1 MKKSK
6 ANKSKHAAAVA
17 VLAEPQQRL
26 WWPYPLTALV
36 AVLAVFQVYGPALN
50 GPFLLD
56 DTYLPYGR
64 PDLIYQP
71 LRAWVAGLRPLLAF
85 TFWLNFEQSGQDP
98 YSYHFTNVVL
108 HLLNGFMILMVLRKA
123 LSWVKADAWQ
133 MRILPVFGAGL
144 FLLHPL
150 QTESVSYVASRSENL
165 SLFFM
170 LAAFLI
176 FLSRKKDSVGW
187 IATAGIL
194 VLFGAAVLVKE
205 HTAVF
210 PALLLATD
218 FYWYPGFS
226 LQGIRRNWK
235 LYLPIAAGGVLAGA
249 FVWRVLAGA
258 TSAGFHLK
266 EFTWYQ
272 YFFTE
277 CRVIWS
283 YLLLFI
289 LPAGQNADYD
299 IATSHSV
306 TDHGAIFGLIGL
318 LAISVLAWIYRRRYP
333 LASYGWFVFIILLAP
348 TSSFVPI
355 HDPMAERR
363 MYLPF
368 IGLLLIVTEL
378 LRHWRTSKPALVTAM
393 SVVLIGS
400 GYLSYERNRLWGN
413 PVGLWQDT
421 AAKSP
426 RMLRPQFQLAYSLYR
441 QGSCSDAA
449 QEYGKAS
456 AIEPGRFD
464 LLLDWALALDC
475 AGQVDQAIAK
485 LQQAA
490 AIEPGAHVYSQIG
503 MEYGKSGRYEQALE
517 ALDRAKRYDP
527 NFAMIYT
534 YRGNVYESTHQPK
547 LAGDEY
553 KHALALDP
561 HNQPAQ
567 DGLGRLGYQR

>member
-6 ANKSKHAAAVA
+6 ASKHRAAVA
-17 VLAEPQQRL
+17 VLAEPRQRL
-26 WWPYPLTALV
+26 WWPYPLAALV

-85 TFWLNFEQSGQDP
+85 SFWLNFEQSGQEP
-98 YSYHFTNVVL
+98 YSYHVANVVL
-108 HLLNGFMILMVLRKA
+108 HLLNGFMIFMVLRKA
-123 LSWVKADAWQ
+123 LSWVHADEWQ
-133 MRILPVFGAGL
+133 MRVLPVFGAGL

-165 SLFFM
+165 SLFFL

-176 FLSRKKDSVGW
+176 FLYRKGDSVGW
-187 IATAGIL
+187 IATGCIL

-210 PALLLATD
+210 PALLLLTD
-218 FYWYPGFS
+218 YYWYPGFS
-226 LQGIRRNWK
+226 IRAIPRNWK
-235 LYLPIAAGGVLAGA
+235 LYLPIAGGAVLAGA

-258 TSAGFHLK
+258 TSAGFHMK

-277 CRVIWS
+277 CRVVWS
-283 YLLLFI
+283 YLLLFVA
-289 LPAGQNADYD
+289 PVGQNADYD
-299 IATSHSV
+299 IAPSRSI
-306 TDHGAIFGLIGL
+306 TDHGAIFGLIAL
-318 LAISVLAWIYRRRYP
+318 LAISVLAWIYRRRFP
-333 LASYGWFVFIILLAP
+333 LASYGWLVFIILLAP

-355 HDPMAERR
+355 KDPMAERR

-368 IGLLLIVTEL
+368 IGLVLIITEL
-378 LRHWRTSKPALVTAM
+378 LRHWKISKPALVTAM
-393 SVVLIGS
+393 GVVLIGS
-400 GYLSYERNRLWGN
+400 AYLSYERNQLWGN
-413 PVGLWQDT
+413 PVALWQDT
-421 AAKSP
+421 ASKSP
-426 RMLRPQFQLAYSLYR
+426 HMLRPQFQLAYSLYR
-441 QGSCSDAA
+441 QGRCTDAA

-475 AGQVDQAIAK
+475 GGQVDQAIAK

-490 AIEPGAHVYSQIG
+490 AIEPGAHVFSQIG
-503 MEYGKSGRYEQALE
+503 MEYGKTGRYDQALE
-517 ALDRAKRYDP
+517 ALDMAKRYDP

-534 YRGNVYESTHQPK
+534 YRGNVYESKHQTNT
-547 LAGDEY
+547 AADEY
-553 KHALALDP
+553 RHALALDP
-561 HNQPAQ
+561 HNQPAH
-567 DGLGRLGYQR
+567 DGLARLGFQQ